1 MNKIQSILKQI
12 EDLQQELK
20 LERMQCKHTRVI
32 YSYGSNTGNYDPS
45 VDVYWNDIT
54 CIDCGERKTFY
65 SEEDSTNYRLVGEIG
80 SELQMKK
87 EEYESF
93 LKIQQQMGKVLS

>member
-12 EDLQQELK
+12 EDLQQELE
-20 LERMQCKHTRVI
+20 LERTQCKHTRVI
-32 YSYGSNTGNYDPS
+32 YSHGSNTGNYNPS
-45 VDVYWNDIT
+45 ADMYWNDTT
-54 CIDCGERKTFY
+54 CIDCDKRETFY
-65 SEEDSTNYRLVGEIG
+65 SEADPTNYRLVGEIG